1 MGEWASRVRGFV
13 RETFRSRAFWLVT
26 CAFAL
31 AGLTVQLMNRSL
43 FPLFDGVFTYARDIS
58 ITCSA
63 LAAIGIGLVSLAR
76 PRALAG
82 RRLSLAM
89 LALWAVG
96 GLLMAMG
103 LGFRQ
108 PAVLVV
114 GASLFVTS
122 RGWTTMSAN
131 LVAVYLPASQAMAA
145 VSLGVFLSQALD
157 LLVRVL
163 PLPYLA
169 APALLAACVAAGI
182 LLTATGVRRLT
193 EEIASMPPATEL
205 SVTRPA
211 SYLPLTSNLYVCLI
225 LVHAAF
231 GFALRFG
238 EVAGAPAF
246 GNLAVPLLLVVVAL
260 TLGTCGRFFGDALA
274 DVVILMAVAGFLLVI
289 AGGSGN
295 VLVANALLSA
305 GSALFN
311 VLLYTTLVALAG
323 RNRLAALS
331 IAGWGQGLAGL
342 ATTVGALL
350 GTTSNALLAAGGH
363 AQVALLGC
371 AVTLSLVAYALI
383 GLRGFSFRQTIE
395 GVVPPEPVVDLER
408 ASGELF
414 ARRVQTLARRFAL
427 TPREAEVF
435 EMLARGR
442 NREYIEEHL
451 GVSLNTVKAHVKHVY
466 AKLGIHSHQ
475 ELIDLFEHPGN

>member
-1 MGEWASRVRGFV
+1 M
-13 RETFRSRAFWLVT
+13 
-26 CAFAL
+26 
-31 AGLTVQLMNRSL
+31 
-43 FPLFDGVFTYARDIS
+43 
-58 ITCSA
+58 
-63 LAAIGIGLVSLAR
+63 
-76 PRALAG
+76 
-82 RRLSLAM
+82 
-89 LALWAVG
+89 
-96 GLLMAMG
+96 
-103 LGFRQ
+103 
-108 PAVLVV
+108 
-114 GASLFVTS
+114 
-122 RGWTTMSAN
+122 
-131 LVAVYLPASQAMAA
+131 
-145 VSLGVFLSQALD
+145 
-157 LLVRVL
+157 
-163 PLPYLA
+163 
-169 APALLAACVAAGI
+169 
-182 LLTATGVRRLT
+182 
-193 EEIASMPPATEL
+193 
-205 SVTRPA
+205 
-211 SYLPLTSNLYVCLI
+211 
-225 LVHAAF
+225 
-231 GFALRFG
+231 
-238 EVAGAPAF
+238 
-246 GNLAVPLLLVVVAL
+246 
-260 TLGTCGRFFGDALA
+260 
-274 DVVILMAVAGFLLVI
+274 
-289 AGGSGN
+289 
-295 VLVANALLSA
+295 
-305 GSALFN
+305 
-311 VLLYTTLVALAG
+311 LLYTTLVALAG

>member
-1 MGEWASRVRGFV
+1 MGQRAQAVRDFA
-13 RETFRSRAFWLVT
+13 RETFRLRAFWLVT

-31 AGLTVQLMNRSL
+31 AGLTVQLMNRAL

-58 ITCSA
+58 VTCSA
-63 LAAIGIGLVSLAR
+63 LVAIGIGLVSLVR
-76 PRALAG
+76 PRVLAG
-82 RRLSLAM
+82 RRLPIAM
-89 LALWAVG
+89 LVAWAAG
-96 GLLMAMG
+96 GVLMAAG
-103 LGFRQ
+103 LAARQ

-114 GASLFVTS
+114 GAGLFVVS

-131 LVAVYLPASQAMAA
+131 LVAVYLPAPQALTA
-145 VSLGVFLSQALD
+145 VSCGVFFAQALD
-157 LLVRVL
+157 LLVRLL
-163 PLPYLA
+163 PVPRLA
-169 APALLAACVAAGI
+169 SAGLLAACVAAGI
-182 LLTATGVRRLT
+182 LLTAPGVRRLT
-193 EEIASMPPATEL
+193 DEVASKPPATEL

-238 EVAGAPAF
+238 EVAGAPSF

-274 DVVILMAVAGFLLVI
+274 NVVILMAVAGFLLVI
-289 AGGSGN
+289 AGGAGN
-295 VLVANALLSA
+295 ALAANALLSS
-305 GSALFN
+305 GTALFN

-342 ATTVGALL
+342 ATTLGALL

-363 AQVALLGC
+363 AQVALLGS
-371 AVTLSLVAYALI
+371 AVTLALVAYALF
-383 GLRGFSFRQTIE
+383 GMRGFSFRQTIE

-414 ARRVQTLARRFAL
+414 AARVEALSRRFSL

-475 ELIDLFEHPGN
+475 ELIDLFESE